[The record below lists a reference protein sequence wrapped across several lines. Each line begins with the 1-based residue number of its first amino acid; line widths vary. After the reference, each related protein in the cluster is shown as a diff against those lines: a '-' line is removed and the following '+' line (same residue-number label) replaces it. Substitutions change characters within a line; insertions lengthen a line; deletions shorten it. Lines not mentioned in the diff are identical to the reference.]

1 MRAFQPQEPY
11 INFAAPLAAADNPS
25 SSRTDVY
32 LQNSGVTAGSYS
44 SSNITVDGYG
54 RVTAATNGTAIPV
67 IKPLVINSGI
77 CTTANTA
84 WATCNFTVT
93 WPSAFADTNY
103 AVTCTSQP
111 GMGSS
116 AALTGV
122 FVNNKSTTG
131 FEITLQN
138 GDSGGAGA
146 VTTNEIDCIG
156 MHP

>member
-1 MRAFQPQEPY
+1 MD
-11 INFAAPLAAADNPS
+11 LASTA
-25 SSRTDVY
+25 
-32 LQNSGVTAGSYS
+32 VTPGAYTNTNLS
-44 SSNITVDGYG
+44 VDAYG

-67 IKPLVINSGI
+67 IKPLIINSGI

-93 WPSAFADTNY
+93 WPSAFADTDY
-103 AVTCTSQP
+103 VVTCTSQP
-111 GMGSS
+111 GAGSS

-138 GDSGGAGA
+138 GASGGAGA
-146 VTTNEIDCIG
+146 VTTPEIDCIG